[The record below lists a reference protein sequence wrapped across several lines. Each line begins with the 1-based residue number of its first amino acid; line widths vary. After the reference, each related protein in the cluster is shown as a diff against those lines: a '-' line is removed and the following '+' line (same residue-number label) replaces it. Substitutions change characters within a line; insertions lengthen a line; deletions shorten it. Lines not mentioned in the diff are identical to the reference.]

1 MSKFSK
7 FMKANK
13 VVREN
18 TKYAATSSLI
28 DPDTGK
34 PMDWE
39 IKPLTTAET
48 QRIQDECTMDIPTG
62 KPNVFRTKMNAS
74 KYMKKLICASVV
86 EPNLF
91 DKELQ
96 DSYGV
101 KTPEELIEQM
111 IDDPGEY
118 NAFGLFVQKF
128 NHLDKGLQDKVD
140 EAKN

>member
-1 MSKFSK
+1 MSKFQK

-18 TKYAATSSLI
+18 KKFAATSSLI
-28 DPDTGK
+28 DPETGK
-34 PMDWE
+34 PLEWE

-48 QRIQDECTMDIPTG
+48 QRIQDECTVEIPTG
-62 KPNVFRTKMNAS
+62 KPNVYRTKLHSN
-74 KYMKKLICASVV
+74 KYLKKLICASVV

-91 DKELQ
+91 DTELQ

-118 NAFGLFVQKF
+118 NALGMFIQKF
-128 NHLDKGLQDKVD
+128 NHLDKVLQDKVD